1 MTLEDLKKRCDAK
14 HIPYAYGTFKEPT
27 EPPHLVSI
35 SIGTNNFMADNKVYL
50 KEIPIQ
56 MDYTYLDKDVDLE
69 EIIENEI
76 LADVTWNKSDES
88 YYSDEKYWQV
98 SYYFSVMEV
107 RNG

>member
-1 MTLEDLKKRCDAK
+1 MTLEELKNRCDLN

-56 MDYTYLDKDVDLE
+56 MDYTYLDKDRELE
-69 EIIENEI
+69 NIIENEI
-76 LADVTWNKSDES
+76 LADEEN

-98 SYYFSVMEV
+98 SYFFNVMEV
-107 RNG
+107 NNG